1 MTAQRPDIDALQRA
15 LISEHEAV
23 YAYGSLGARYPDVRG
38 GAALDSYRLH
48 RKRRN
53 ATIALIERLGEQPV
67 GAAAV
72 VDLPNV
78 TSTKQAV
85 ALGRTIE
92 RRCLARWTGVI
103 GVTTDG
109 TRAFAVTMM
118 GDTAVSALTWGVRPI
133 ALPGLAR

>member
-1 MTAQRPDIDALQRA
+1 MTAQTPAIDALQQA
-15 LISEHEAV
+15 LTSEYEAV
-23 YAYGSLGARYPDVRG
+23 YAYGFLGARYPDERD

-53 ATIALIERLGEQPV
+53 ATIALIEGLGAQPV

-72 VDLPNV
+72 VDLPDV
-78 TSTKQAV
+78 TSAKQAA

-103 GVTTDG
+103 GVTSNG